1 MESSDIFLASNQFGL
16 DVFKILYEKQK
27 SGNSFI
33 SPIVLASSVAALY
46 MGASEDTRKR
56 IAKALRLDNYVGE
69 EHVLKLQS
77 YLKAL
82 QTQCADHVTL
92 SSGIKI
98 LLDKKWNCLDGF
110 KHKIQQLPFTEMQSC
125 DFQHDTDTLAQDL
138 HRWLAQV
145 SNGSISN
152 DLKVENTDHDQSL
165 SVISCA
171 YFKGKW
177 VHGFDAKNTQLLP
190 FVVAPGHS
198 EEVPMMCATG
208 RYPYIKDNEL
218 RYSALE
224 LPYQGGRLGVVIILP
239 DEYFGLEILLKN
251 LNLEI
256 ISELLKNLYMAD
268 SALNLIVPKFEI
280 KNTFQL
286 ATTLSSMGMEQAFSA
301 DKSNFSELANPC
313 RGLRLH
319 AVTQAAAIKVD
330 EEGTVATAAPGSK
343 GRPAKAGL
351 SNILKVR
358 VDHPFLYVIVD
369 KADQNTFLFIGHI
382 NNPVLNA

>member
-16 DVFKILYEKQK
+16 EVFKILYEKQK

-56 IAKALRLDNYVGE
+56 IAKALRLDNNVGE

-82 QTQCADHVTL
+82 QTQCADH
-92 SSGIKI
+92 
-98 LLDKKWNCLDGF
+98 
-110 KHKIQQLPFTEMQSC
+110 
-125 DFQHDTDTLAQDL
+125 AQ
-138 HRWLAQV
+138 WSQ
-145 SNGSISN
+145 
-152 DLKVENTDHDQSL
+152 
-165 SVISCA
+165 
-171 YFKGKW
+171 GKW

-239 DEYFGLEILLKN
+239 DEYFGLEI
-251 LNLEI
+251 
-256 ISELLKNLYMAD
+256 
-268 SALNLIVPKFEI
+268 

-286 ATTLSSMGMEQAFSA
+286 ATTLSRMGMEEAFSA
-301 DKSNFSELANPC
+301 DKSSFSELANPC

-382 NNPVLNA
+382 NNPPYCR